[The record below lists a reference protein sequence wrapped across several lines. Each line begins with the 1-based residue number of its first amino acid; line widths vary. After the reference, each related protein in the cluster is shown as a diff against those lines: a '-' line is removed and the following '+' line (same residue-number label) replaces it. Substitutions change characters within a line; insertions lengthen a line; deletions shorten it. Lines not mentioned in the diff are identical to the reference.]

1 MFISKEMLLVILVY
15 RIQTGHYSVEKNKTL
30 RYYQIGPWQ
39 ITPWQLTVLISFRDL
54 AMVLIS
60 DCHLKS
66 TVYRNIYPPPHPDF
80 IMDIRL

>member
-15 RIQTGHYSVEKNKTL
+15 RIQTGHYSVEKNKAD
-30 RYYQIGPWQ
+30 I
-39 ITPWQLTVLISFRDL
+39 TVLISFRDL